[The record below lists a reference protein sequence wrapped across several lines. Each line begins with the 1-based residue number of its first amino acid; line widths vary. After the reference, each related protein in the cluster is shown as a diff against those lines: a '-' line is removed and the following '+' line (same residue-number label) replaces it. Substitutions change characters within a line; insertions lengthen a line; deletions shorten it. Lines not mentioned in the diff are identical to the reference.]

1 MHTVPA
7 DTSHQHLFIRTT
19 CGRQISVG
27 LLALGEIHHPAERIS
42 LDISPVPG
50 TGDGAW
56 AGLTAPE
63 ARKLAAALLF
73 QAAAAEHPADN
84 VHPTVAGLHPRN
96 IPQGGI

>member
-7 DTSHQHLFIRTT
+7 DASHQHLFIRTA

-27 LLALGEIHHPAERIS
+27 LLALGDIHHPAERIS
-42 LDISPVPG
+42 LDISPAPG

-56 AGLTAPE
+56 AGLTATE

-73 QAAAAEHPADN
+73 QAAAAEHPAGND
-84 VHPTVAGLHPRN
+84 HPAVAGLRPRD
-96 IPQGGI
+96 IP